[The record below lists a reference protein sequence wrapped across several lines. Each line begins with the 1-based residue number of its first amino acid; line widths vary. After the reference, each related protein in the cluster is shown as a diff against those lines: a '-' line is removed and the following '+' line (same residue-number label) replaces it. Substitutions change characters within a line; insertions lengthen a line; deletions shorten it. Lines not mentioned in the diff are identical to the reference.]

1 MELPFPSPCFLP
13 LALLCFDRR
22 TEVVIEMLLRLLAS
36 VALAGAQFIPA
47 PIDLKSVK
55 GYANTTVRYKQVPTG
70 ICELDPAVKSYSGYV
85 DVA

>member
-1 MELPFPSPCFLP
+1 
-13 LALLCFDRR
+13 
-22 TEVVIEMLLRLLAS
+22 MLLRLLSS
-36 VALAGAQFIPA
+36 VALAGAQFLPA
-47 PIDLKSVK
+47 PTDLKSAK